1 MIKLP
6 HLLALSLA
14 CLIPAQAIADI
25 GSLSAQD
32 AHIKVQRGEVVLVD
46 VRTPSEWE
54 TTGLPQDSIGIP
66 LESRN
71 FMKQMRG
78 AVMGDL
84 DHPVA
89 LICRADNCSDT
100 AAKRLRAA
108 GFTSVYNIPEG
119 MTGRD
124 GVGEGWI
131 TQELPT
137 YRYIPRAR

>member
-1 MIKLP
+1 MIKRP

-14 CLIPAQAIADI
+14 FLVPAQALADI

-32 AHIKVQRGEVVLVD
+32 AHVKVQRGEIVLVD

-54 TTGLPQDSIGIP
+54 ATGLPQDSIGIS
-66 LESRN
+66 LDSRN

-89 LICRADNCSDT
+89 IICQTNDRSDT
-100 AAKRLRAA
+100 AARRLKAA
-108 GFTSVYNIPEG
+108 GFTTVYSVTEG
-119 MTGRD
+119 MAGSD

-131 TQELPT
+131 KQELPT